1 MFWNKPGTILECEDY
16 SKQLKVPFIIYADVE
31 CLNIPVNEKPGE
43 STDQISK
50 KVPCSFCF
58 IVVRSDGLVIDSM
71 WDWMQP

>member
-31 CLNIPVNEKPGE
+31 CLNIPVNEKAGE

-50 KVPCSFCF
+50 QVPCNF
-58 IVVRSDGLVIDSM
+58 VLLL
-71 WDWMQP
+71 